1 MSILEFSISIIC
13 EGMNELSAYLL
24 NNLMCLEEAA
34 LCWRRETE
42 LRWWQ
47 KYPDDWALQPAA
59 LPPLPLPSAR
69 PHASRLTAQTATA
82 LRNLWAWPILAA
94 FSRTLGFS
102 FSHCSVLYIAYPTAQ
117 KAYRI
122 YHLKKLRRISS

>member
-1 MSILEFSISIIC
+1 MSILQFSISIIC

-34 LCWRRETE
+34 LCWRWETE

-59 LPPLPLPSAR
+59 LPPLATPLHQATCLS
-69 PHASRLTAQTATA
+69 PHGS
-82 LRNLWAWPILAA
+82 N
-94 FSRTLGFS
+94 
-102 FSHCSVLYIAYPTAQ
+102 CN
-117 KAYRI
+117 
-122 YHLKKLRRISS
+122 SS